1 MDVRK
6 IKKLMELLETH
17 GVAEIEISAGDESIR
32 ITRHTAPPSAPEA
45 QAPLA
50 PMETGTGEAA
60 VALPAETDRG
70 HEITSPMV
78 GTFYAGPAPGAKPFV
93 ALGSEV
99 EVGDTL
105 CIVEAMKMMN
115 PIEADVKG
123 KIVSVL
129 VENGSPVEFG
139 QVLLI
144 IEE

>member
-50 PMETGTGEAA
+50 PVETGTGEAA
-60 VALPAETDRG
+60 VAFPAETDRG

-105 CIVEAMKMMN
+105 CIIEAMKMMN

>member
-50 PMETGTGEAA
+50 PVETGTGEAA
-60 VALPAETDRG
+60 VAFPAETDRG